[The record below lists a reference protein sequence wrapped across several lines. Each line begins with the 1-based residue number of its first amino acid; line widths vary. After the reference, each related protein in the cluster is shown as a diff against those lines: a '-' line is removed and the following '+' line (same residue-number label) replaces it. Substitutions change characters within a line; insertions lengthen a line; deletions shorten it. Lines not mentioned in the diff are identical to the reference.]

1 MSRPDHAHIPAAVMD
16 ITSAHDPVARR
27 RRLVRRLALLASLL
41 MLTVVAVSAYM
52 RLSQS
57 GLGCDGWPACY
68 GTGSGHEPSSLM
80 SRASPG
86 LAWARV
92 THRVVASTMLLLV
105 LCLVAMTA
113 RHRPHLRREAR
124 LALAV
129 LLLTLWLAGLGAA
142 MRGAT
147 SPAVVLGNLLG
158 GLATLALCWRLVV
171 VAGAGTAPPAP
182 APALRRWAWAG
193 LLLVLL
199 QAALGGLVDARHAA
213 TTCRYA
219 AECADIV
226 RGTGWDWRV
235 LSPWASSS
243 LEGPLAADVRG
254 AWLHLLHRAGA
265 LLLLPVLSVVAW
277 KALRQD
283 FSAQAIALGLLLVL
297 ELTLGS
303 LLAATGFPL
312 LAVLAHNLVAAL
324 LLALLAGLA

>member
-1 MSRPDHAHIPAAVMD
+1 MSRPDHTHIPAAVMD

-27 RRLVRRLALLASLL
+27 RRLVRRLALLATML

-68 GTGSGHEPSSLM
+68 GTPSGHNPSSLM
-80 SRASPG
+80 SRASSG

-92 THRVVASTMLLLV
+92 THRVVASAMLV
-105 LCLVAMTA
+105 LVLGLVALTA
-113 RHRPHLRREAR
+113 RHRPRLRREGR

-142 MRGAT
+142 MRGVT
-147 SPAVVLGNLLG
+147 SPALVLGNLLG

-171 VAGAGTAPPAP
+171 VAGAGAAP

-226 RGTGWDWRV
+226 RSAGWDWRV
-235 LSPWASSS
+235 LSPWTSSS

-277 KALRQD
+277 KALRQG
-283 FSAQAIALGLLLVL
+283 FSAQAIGLGLLLVL

>member
-1 MSRPDHAHIPAAVMD
+1 MSRLDHTHVPAAVMD
-16 ITSAHDPVARR
+16 IASARDPVARR
-27 RRLVRRLALLASLL
+27 RRLVRRLALLATML

-68 GTGSGHEPSSLM
+68 GTPSGHNPSSLM
-80 SRASPG
+80 SRASSG

-92 THRVVASTMLLLV
+92 THRVVASAMLV
-105 LCLVAMTA
+105 LVLGLVALTA
-113 RHRPHLRREAR
+113 RHRPRLRREGR

-142 MRGAT
+142 MRGVT

-171 VAGAGTAPPAP
+171 VAGAGAAP

-226 RGTGWDWRV
+226 RSAGWDWRV
-235 LSPWASSS
+235 LSPWTCRPTTTLRARERENTPAGTSTGIDLICLSECES
-243 LEGPLAADVRG
+243 KITSRPPGAPRLRVTAVACADV
-254 AWLHLLHRAGA
+254 
-265 LLLLPVLSVVAW
+265 
-277 KALRQD
+277 
-283 FSAQAIALGLLLVL
+283 
-297 ELTLGS
+297 EE
-303 LLAATGFPL
+303 
-312 LAVLAHNLVAAL
+312 VAARGVL
-324 LLALLAGLA
+324 GENANAPACPRLRPCAPPQACPCR